1 MGIKSIFKPIGW
13 LFAKFWWLLDGTR
26 RAILNLLLL
35 FVLIAVVAGLMSR
48 SAKPLQDKTILVM
61 SLNGNL
67 VEQFSG
73 SPRDVAMA
81 QLRGDQAPKQTRL
94 RDVLATLEAAAK
106 DDKISALMLDLD
118 NFSGA
123 GMVGLREVAAG
134 LAGFK
139 TSGKKIIAYGDG
151 YSQRGYFLA
160 AVSDEIYLH
169 PMGAVMLEGFGR
181 YRTYYKD
188 AFDRLGVSANVL
200 RVGEF
205 KNAAEPYFA
214 NGPSPASLEA
224 ESALYG
230 DLWARYTGAV
240 EAARKLPAGSIAKMI
255 DALPGS
261 LEAVKGDTAQL
272 MLQAKLIDGIK
283 TRDEVRELLI
293 TRGALDDSD
302 KKSRSFRRVGFAEY
316 QAHIKHKEPTGKQ
329 IGVIVAEGE
338 IVDGSAGPGRVGGD
352 STARLIRQARE
363 DENIKA
369 VLLRVNSPGGSA
381 FASEVVRRELELT
394 KKAGKPV
401 VISMGDVAA
410 SGGYWISMS
419 SDLVMADPA
428 TITGSIGVFGMLPTG
443 DKLLDKL
450 GIHTGGTTT
459 TWLAGAYDPR
469 RPLEPRMAAV
479 VQAGI
484 KHIYDD
490 FTIKAAAA
498 RKKTQAEIDAVAQ
511 GRVWTGAQALDRGL
525 IDRLGGW
532 HDAVKE
538 AAKLAKID
546 GEPRLTYLEREL
558 SRTERLL
565 VNLGDVLAPAMS
577 GVSVALGDA
586 IKAHWGFAPP
596 PVLQQAGQELTAL
609 IEMAGSQA
617 GGKPYSTVVHCLCRV
632 AP

>member
-316 QAHIKHKEPTGKQ
+316 
-329 IGVIVAEGE
+329 
-338 IVDGSAGPGRVGGD
+338 
-352 STARLIRQARE
+352 
-363 DENIKA
+363 
-369 VLLRVNSPGGSA
+369 
-381 FASEVVRRELELT
+381 
-394 KKAGKPV
+394 
-401 VISMGDVAA
+401 
-410 SGGYWISMS
+410 
-419 SDLVMADPA
+419 
-428 TITGSIGVFGMLPTG
+428 
-443 DKLLDKL
+443 
-450 GIHTGGTTT
+450 
-459 TWLAGAYDPR
+459 
-469 RPLEPRMAAV
+469 
-479 VQAGI
+479 
-484 KHIYDD
+484 
-490 FTIKAAAA
+490 
-498 RKKTQAEIDAVAQ
+498 
-511 GRVWTGAQALDRGL
+511 
-525 IDRLGGW
+525 
-532 HDAVKE
+532 
-538 AAKLAKID
+538 
-546 GEPRLTYLEREL
+546 
-558 SRTERLL
+558 
-565 VNLGDVLAPAMS
+565 
-577 GVSVALGDA
+577 
-586 IKAHWGFAPP
+586 
-596 PVLQQAGQELTAL
+596 
-609 IEMAGSQA
+609 
-617 GGKPYSTVVHCLCRV
+617 
-632 AP
+632 

>member
-1 MGIKSIFKPIGW
+1 MGIKSIFRPVGW

-35 FVLIAVVAGLMSR
+35 LVLIALVAGLMSR
-48 SAKPLQDKTILVM
+48 GVKPLQDKTILVM

-81 QLRGDQAPKQTRL
+81 QLRGDQVQKQTRL

-123 GMVGLREVAAG
+123 GMASLREVAAG
-134 LAGFK
+134 LAAFK
-139 TSGKKIIAYGDG
+139 ASGKKIIAYGDG

-160 AVSDEIYLH
+160 AVADEVYLH

-200 RVGEF
+200 RVGAF

-214 NGPSPASLEA
+214 NGPSPASVEA
-224 ESALYG
+224 ESVLYG

-272 MLQAKLIDGIK
+272 MLQTKLIDGIK

-293 TRGALDDSD
+293 ARGALDDSD
-302 KKSRSFRRVGFAEY
+302 KKTRTYRRVGFADY
-316 QAHIKHKEPTGKQ
+316 QAQIKPKSQSGTQ

-381 FASEVVRRELELT
+381 FASEVVRRELALT
-394 KKAGKPV
+394 QKAGKPV

-428 TITGSIGVFGMLPTG
+428 TVTGSIGVFGMLPTG

-450 GIHTGGTTT
+450 GVHTGGTTT
-459 TWLAGAYDPR
+459 NWLTGAYDPR
-469 RPLEPRMAAV
+469 RPLDPRMAAV

-484 KHIYDD
+484 NHIYDD
-490 FTIKAAAA
+490 FTSKAAAA
-498 RKKTQAEIDAVAQ
+498 RKKTQPEIDAVAQ
-511 GRVWTGAQALDRGL
+511 GRVWTGAQALERGL
-525 IDRLGGW
+525 IDRVGSW
-532 HDAVKE
+532 HDAIN
-538 AAKLAKID
+538 ATAKLAKMD

-558 SRTERLL
+558 SRAERLL
-565 VNLGDVLAPAMS
+565 ASLGDVLAPAMS

-586 IKAHWGFAPP
+586 VKAQLGFTPP
-596 PVLQQAGQELTAL
+596 PVLQQAGQELNAL
-609 IEMAGSQA
+609 IEMGASQA
-617 GGKPYSTVVHCLCRV
+617 GGKPYSTLVHCLCRV
-632 AP
+632 EL

>member
-1 MGIKSIFKPIGW
+1 MGIKSIFKPVGW

-35 FVLIAVVAGLMSR
+35 L
-48 SAKPLQDKTILVM
+48 ILVLLVVGLFSRGGKPVQEKTTLVL

-73 SPRDVAMA
+73 SPREQAMA
-81 QLRGDQAPKQTRL
+81 QLRGGDIQKQTRL

-106 DDKISALMLDLD
+106 DDKITVLMLDLD
-118 NFSGA
+118 EFGGA
-123 GMVGLREVAAG
+123 GMAGLREVAAA
-134 LAGFK
+134 LAAFK

-151 YSQRGYFLA
+151 YSQRAYFLA
-160 AVSDEIYLH
+160 AVADEIYLH

-200 RVGEF
+200 RVGAF

-224 ESALYG
+224 ESVLYG
-230 DLWARYTGAV
+230 DLWTRYTGAL
-240 EAARKLPAGSIAKMI
+240 ETARKLPAGSIAKMI

-261 LEAVKGDTAQL
+261 LEAVKGDAAQL
-272 MLQAKLIDGIK
+272 LLQARLIDGIK

-293 TRGALDDSD
+293 ARGALDDSD
-302 KKSRSFRRVGFAEY
+302 KKTRTFRRIGFADY
-316 QAHIKHKEPTGKQ
+316 LAHIKPLTGALNGAQ

-338 IVDGSAGPGRVGGD
+338 IVDGNAGPGRVGGD

-363 DENIKA
+363 DDTIKA

-410 SGGYWISMS
+410 SGGYWIAMS
-419 SDLVMADPA
+419 SDLVIADPA

-450 GIHTGGTTT
+450 GVHTGGTTT
-459 TWLAGAYDPR
+459 AWLAGAYDPR

-484 KHIYDD
+484 NHIYDE
-490 FTIKAAAA
+490 FTAKAAVA

-511 GRVWTGAQALDRGL
+511 GRVWTGAQALERGL
-525 IDRLGGW
+525 VDRLGSW

-538 AAKLAKID
+538 TARLAKID
-546 GEPRLTYLEREL
+546 GEPRLNYLEREL

-565 VNLGDVLAPAMS
+565 ASLGDAVAPGISAAV
-577 GVSVALGDA
+577 GDVVADA
-586 IKAHWGFAPP
+586 IKANLGFTPP
-596 PVLQQAGQELTAL
+596 PVILHLLKQPLLRQMPAL
-609 IEMAGSQA
+609 RAMLKRHPNCPPSA
-617 GGKPYSTVVHCLCRV
+617 RN
-632 AP
+632 